1 MPIPESQLGRWSHHG
16 PQDASI
22 KTHEAIRRVLEAYQ
36 WPSGMTYDFFLQGSY
51 RNDTNI
57 SGDSDVDVM
66 LELNS
71 AFQYSASSLSQYEQN
86 LISSSFST
94 SSHSWN
100 DFRREALKALEQGF
114 GKKFVGQGNKSI
126 KLKANR
132 PRLAADIV
140 VCMEH
145 RTYTSQ
151 RSYVAGVTFQALQ
164 DKRWIVNYPKRHY
177 DNGAEKSKRTGDR
190 YKRTVRMFKNARNH
204 LEANHLIS
212 SSLAPSYFLE
222 CLLYNAPDSAFQ
234 SKFQETYCSI
244 VNWMAQ
250 SNLSELMC
258 QNRQQHLFGDS
269 QGQWST
275 ADAKTLI
282 NSLVTLWNDWK

>member
-1 MPIPESQLGRWSHHG
+1 
-16 PQDASI
+16 
-22 KTHEAIRRVLEAYQ
+22 
-36 WPSGMTYDFFLQGSY
+36 
-51 RNDTNI
+51 
-57 SGDSDVDVM
+57 M

-71 AFQYSASSLSQYEQN
+71 AFQYTANSLSQYEQN

-94 SSHSWN
+94 PNHSWN
-100 DFRREALKALEQGF
+100 DFRCEALKALEQGF

-132 PRLAADIV
+132 PRLAADVV

-151 RSYVAGVTFQALQ
+151 RSYVAGVVFQALR
-164 DKRWIVNYPKRHY
+164 DKLWIVNYPKQHY

-222 CLLYNAPDSAFQ
+222 CLLYNAPDSVFQ
-234 SKFQETYCSI
+234 SGFQQTYYL
-244 VNWMAQ
+244 VVKWMAQ
-250 SNLSELMC
+250 SSFNGLMC
-258 QNRQQHLFGDS
+258 QNGQQNLFGNS
-269 QGQWST
+269 QGHWSI
-275 ADAKTLI
+275 ADAKTLA
-282 NSLVTLWNDWK
+282 NCLVTLWNDWK